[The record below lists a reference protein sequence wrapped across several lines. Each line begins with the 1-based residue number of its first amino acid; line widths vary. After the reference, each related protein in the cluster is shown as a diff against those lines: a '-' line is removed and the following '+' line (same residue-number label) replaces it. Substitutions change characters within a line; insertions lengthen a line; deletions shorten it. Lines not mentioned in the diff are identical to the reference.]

1 MVQRNYVI
9 AIIVIVLFVLLAL
22 VGYAIYAIQNRV
34 SLFAKREK
42 DLEEA
47 EEDLRMILVFDDL
60 PPSRSESP

>member
-1 MVQRNYVI
+1 MTQRNYVI

-47 EEDLRMILVFDDL
+47 GSEE
-60 PPSRSESP
+60 E

>member
-9 AIIVIVLFVLLAL
+9 AIIVISLFVALAL
-22 VGYAIYAIQNRV
+22 VGYAIWAIQNKV

-47 EEDLRMILVFDDL
+47 EDE
-60 PPSRSESP
+60 E